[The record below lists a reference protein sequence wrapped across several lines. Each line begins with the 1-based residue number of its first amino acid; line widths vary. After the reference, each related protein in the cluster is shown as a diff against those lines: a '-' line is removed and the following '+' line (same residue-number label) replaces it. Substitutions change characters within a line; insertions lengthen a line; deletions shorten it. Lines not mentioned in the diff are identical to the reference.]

1 MNRSVWKRNDSIKP
15 LQPAQCGLLRFRL
28 HHTHCSELGVLLEP
42 SLITPRKGGLRMK
55 PMPDKPDT
63 WVIAL
68 AWLSQHSPT
77 IYAATLSFVMAALR
91 IIYGGGTR
99 RQAMLEA
106 TICMLL
112 TTSLIAVLEYFGL
125 PSTLAT
131 PAGIWIGFL
140 GVKKIADLADRF
152 ADFKLPKRSD

>member
-1 MNRSVWKRNDSIKP
+1 MRFWNTQCSTVP
-15 LQPAQCGLLRFRL
+15 LRWLAMLPPPAPKFHRVDK
-28 HHTHCSELGVLLEP
+28 E
-42 SLITPRKGGLRMK
+42 KN
-55 PMPDKPDT
+55 MPDKPDT

-125 PSTLAT
+125 PSSLAT

-140 GVKKIADLADRF
+140 GVKKIAELADRF
-152 ADFKLPKRSD
+152 ADFKLPRRSE

>member
-1 MNRSVWKRNDSIKP
+1 MP
-15 LQPAQCGLLRFRL
+15 
-28 HHTHCSELGVLLEP
+28 H
-42 SLITPRKGGLRMK
+42 
-55 PMPDKPDT
+55 MPDKPDT

-99 RQAMLEA
+99 RQALLEA

-125 PSTLAT
+125 PSSLAT

-140 GVKKIADLADRF
+140 GVKKIADMADRF
-152 ADFKLPKRSD
+152 ADFKLPRRSDRWQAPLIFQSTQTSKRFRDPFLDWPTRRSTLRLLRR

>member
-1 MNRSVWKRNDSIKP
+1 M
-15 LQPAQCGLLRFRL
+15 
-28 HHTHCSELGVLLEP
+28 
-42 SLITPRKGGLRMK
+42 
-55 PMPDKPDT
+55 PMPEKTPEF

-68 AWLSQHSPT
+68 AWVSQHSPT

-125 PSTLAT
+125 PSSLAT

-152 ADFKLPKRSD
+152 ADFKLPRRSE

>member
-1 MNRSVWKRNDSIKP
+1 MSM
-15 LQPAQCGLLRFRL
+15 
-28 HHTHCSELGVLLEP
+28 SEK
-42 SLITPRKGGLRMK
+42 TPEF
-55 PMPDKPDT
+55 

-112 TTSLIAVLEYFGL
+112 TTSLIADI
-125 PSTLAT
+125 TMA
-131 PAGIWIGFL
+131 W
-140 GVKKIADLADRF
+140 F
-152 ADFKLPKRSD
+152 APEHS

>member
-1 MNRSVWKRNDSIKP
+1 MP
-15 LQPAQCGLLRFRL
+15 
-28 HHTHCSELGVLLEP
+28 H
-42 SLITPRKGGLRMK
+42 
-55 PMPDKPDT
+55 MPDKPDT

-125 PSTLAT
+125 PSSLAT

-140 GVKKIADLADRF
+140 GVKKIAGLADRF
-152 ADFKLPKRSD
+152 ADFKLPRRSD

>member
-1 MNRSVWKRNDSIKP
+1 MP
-15 LQPAQCGLLRFRL
+15 
-28 HHTHCSELGVLLEP
+28 T
-42 SLITPRKGGLRMK
+42 
-55 PMPDKPDT
+55 MPDKPDT
-63 WVIAL
+63 WVLVL

-91 IIYGGGTR
+91 IVYGGGTR
-99 RQAMLEA
+99 RQALLEA

-125 PSTLAT
+125 PAALAT

-152 ADFKLPKRSD
+152 ADLRLPGRKPE

>member
-1 MNRSVWKRNDSIKP
+1 MP
-15 LQPAQCGLLRFRL
+15 
-28 HHTHCSELGVLLEP
+28 
-42 SLITPRKGGLRMK
+42 
-55 PMPDKPDT
+55 PMPDKPDN
-63 WVIAL
+63 WVMAL

-77 IYAATLSFVMAALR
+77 IYAAFASAAMAVAR

-125 PSTLAT
+125 PSSLAS

-140 GVKKIADLADRF
+140 GVKKISELADRF
-152 ADFKLPKRSD
+152 ADFKLPKRSE

>member
-1 MNRSVWKRNDSIKP
+1 MPN
-15 LQPAQCGLLRFRL
+15 
-28 HHTHCSELGVLLEP
+28 
-42 SLITPRKGGLRMK
+42 
-55 PMPDKPDT
+55 MPDKPDT

-77 IYAATLSFVMAALR
+77 IYAAAASAAMAALR

-99 RQAMLEA
+99 RQALLEA

-125 PSTLAT
+125 PSSLAT
-131 PAGIWIGFL
+131 PAGIWVGFL
-140 GVKKIADLADRF
+140 GVKKIADIADRV
-152 ADFKLPKRSD
+152 ADFKLPKRNADQ

>member
-1 MNRSVWKRNDSIKP
+1 MP
-15 LQPAQCGLLRFRL
+15 L
-28 HHTHCSELGVLLEP
+28 
-42 SLITPRKGGLRMK
+42 
-55 PMPDKPDT
+55 MPDKPDT

-77 IYAATLSFVMAALR
+77 ISAATLSFVMAALR

-125 PSTLAT
+125 PSSLAS

-140 GVKKIADLADRF
+140 GVKKISELADRF
-152 ADFKLPKRSD
+152 ADFKLPKRTE

>member
-1 MNRSVWKRNDSIKP
+1 MP
-15 LQPAQCGLLRFRL
+15 
-28 HHTHCSELGVLLEP
+28 H
-42 SLITPRKGGLRMK
+42 
-55 PMPDKPDT
+55 MPDKPDT

-77 IYAATLSFVMAALR
+77 ISAATLSFVMAALR

-125 PSTLAT
+125 PSSLAS

-140 GVKKIADLADRF
+140 GVKKISELADRF
-152 ADFKLPKRSD
+152 ADFKLPKRTE